1 MQTHNKRY
9 GFTIWEALAILVIIL
24 VVAAV
29 LFPIFA
35 AQRPCSARKSNCQNN
50 LKSLAVALQLYW
62 GDYDN
67 QLPSSALVNHSKKWN
82 RKDFLKFTTKTGELP
97 PKSRPQTYTQ
107 VLYDHMKN
115 KDILFCPS
123 DPAYEDTGD
132 RPVSYWWKLA
142 VDKAWYGEGCK
153 KACRN
158 EADFAYNADQIV
170 LYERTGWHF
179 QELDGLKNG
188 VQINVAFMDSHVK
201 TICLCNSGDNPINT
215 PAPKAGEPAYFNCDF
230 GTDDTDSSEQLPEG
244 KLARYVDPLR
254 YGDKL

>member
-1 MQTHNKRY
+1 MQANSKRY
-9 GFTIWEALAILVIIL
+9 GFTIWEALLIVFIIVILAAIL
-24 VVAAV
+24 
-29 LFPIFA
+29 FPVT
-35 AQRPCSARKSNCQNN
+35 QRHGTSARHSTCHNN
-50 LKSLAVALQLYW
+50 LKSIAVALLLYME
-62 GDYDN
+62 DNDN
-67 QLPSSALVNHSKKWN
+67 QMPSSALVNHSKKWDRN
-82 RKDFLKFTTKTGELP
+82 DFLKFTMTTGELP
-97 PKSRPQTYTQ
+97 PKSRPQTYAQ
-107 VLYDHMKN
+107 VLYYYMKD

-123 DPAYEDTGD
+123 DSAYEGNGD
-132 RPVSYWWKLA
+132 RPCSYWWKLA
-142 VDKAWYGEGCK
+142 IDKAWYGEGCE

-201 TICLCNSGDNPINT
+201 TICLRNSGDNPINT

-230 GTDDTDSSEQLPEG
+230 GTNDTDSSEQLPEG
-244 KLARYVDPLR
+244 ELARYVDPAR